1 VKLLLEN
8 WRKYL
13 NEVSFEDAK
22 EILDSKRT
30 LKIVKAYRY
39 DKEQEH
45 PDYPDAGMTTQHRNF
60 KNYLLDLIPDDLT
73 DNQKGTSVLWLLK
86 ISREDPKVA
95 ADFINGRPF
104 ARQKVHTRNSLET
117 FFHHQRFMPRQD
129 LMQVK
134 TVGDLIGMTD
144 AAKEEIQKAQEEKSY
159 RDAGAGTEILRDDAQ
174 WKVAIISNKGAAC
187 KLGKGTDWCTA
198 APGLDY
204 FAQYYSPDDPLFY
217 LEDKE
222 GGQRFQFHYGRKQFM
237 DQDDHPV
244 GEEPSELFRL
254 HAILAGALG
263 EKIEQYP
270 KVLKQDEVWKAEI
283 LLSDPNSS
291 PEELK
296 DFVDNILS
304 SPAGVILAKVGR
316 HMIDAAKH
324 PNTPPETLVKIIEF
338 DLERGAWGA
347 SKLRLTISAAGN
359 PNMPTDTLD
368 YLANANF
375 EGHGGASV
383 RYAVAT
389 NPSTSSETLYRMKM
403 LEFQPRFSVEA
414 REAKEQLRSR
424 RANLEERKAFKI
436 KVLKR

>member
-1 VKLLLEN
+1 MKLLFEN
-8 WRKYL
+8 WRKHL

-86 ISREDPKVA
+86 ISREDPKIA

-134 TVGDLIGMTD
+134 TVEDLIGMTD
-144 AAKEEIQKAQEEKSY
+144 AAKEEIQKAQEKKSY

-204 FAQYYSPDDPLFY
+204 FAQYYKPDDPLFY

-270 KVLKQDEVWKAEI
+270 KVLEQDEVWKTEL

-296 DFVDNILS
+296 DFVDNILAS
-304 SPAGVILAKVGR
+304 GGNSVGGKSGY
-316 HMIDAAKH
+316 IVDAAKH
-324 PNTPPETLVKIIEF
+324 PNTSAETLTKIIDF
-338 DLERGAWGA
+338 DLQREH
-347 SKLRLTISAAGN
+347 SPTSQYQLTSAAARN
-359 PNMPTDTLD
+359 PNTPTDTLD
-368 YLANANF
+368 YLANANIKG
-375 EGHGGASV
+375 EGGTNV

-403 LEFQPRFSVEA
+403 LEFQRRFSVEA
-414 REAKEQLRSR
+414 RAAKEQLKSR